1 MYMFQGDF
9 HFAKVFGKH
18 NEDAE
23 ERKQRGHKMLTVLSG
38 GNQFCIV
45 DMLGILRD
53 KESNICRGVDHP
65 NPTASSQVT
74 TDLIAC
80 TFSLSSLWLH
90 YVFFSFSFFSSSRVY
105 FIL

>member
-1 MYMFQGDF
+1 MHGLRLQLCFYRKSGIDDICMLQGDF
-9 HFAKVFGKH
+9 HFAKTFGKH

-23 ERKQRGHKMLTVLSG
+23 ERKQRGQKMLTVLAG

-53 KESNICRGVDHP
+53 KESNICRGPDHP

-74 TDLIAC
+74 KFDCLCI
-80 TFSLSSLWLH
+80 FSLH
-90 YVFFSFSFFSSSRVY
+90 
-105 FIL
+105 